1 MSGDRFVS
9 QGVHTSFHPKSQ
21 RIAHA
26 MRYKELIV
34 PRVMG

>member
-9 QGVHTSFHPKSQ
+9 QEVHTNFRPKSQ

-26 MRYKELIV
+26 VGYKESIV